1 MSSSQIKHFRSLL
14 VLFFF
19 FGFVVSRSIGAEWPA
34 ITPEEKAM
42 TSLPQQPNAPAVIL
56 YREETTDDIKNFRT
70 IYFRIKVLT
79 EAGIKYGD
87 VEIPVGHHPFTISQV
102 SGRTVHA
109 DGRIIPLEDQPVDKV
124 VVRDHG
130 VRVHVKAFTLSSVQ
144 VGSILDCR
152 YSLHFPEGSRNA
164 PAWMVQSALVVKRA
178 VFKFIPKKY
187 HPKID
192 SLRPDPQSFEI
203 IGNPIGG
210 EPVSEYSWVNYLPAG
225 HQPEEHV
232 TPEALYKWVDLEM
245 NDVPAFPDE
254 PFIDRKSTRLN

>member
-42 TSLPQQPNAPAVIL
+42 TSIPQQPDAPAVIL

-79 EAGIKYGD
+79 EAGIRYGE
-87 VEIPVGHHPFTISQV
+87 VEIPVGRHPFTISQV

-109 DGRIIPLEDQPVDKV
+109 DGRSIPLEDQPVDKV

-130 VRVHVKAFTLSSVQ
+130 VRMHVKAFTLSAVQ

-152 YSLHFPEGSRNA
+152 YSLHFPEESRNA
-164 PAWMVQSALVVKRA
+164 PEWLVQSELFEKR
-178 VFKFIPKKY
+178 VGFTFVPTRCQ
-187 HPKID
+187 PKID
-192 SLRPDPQSFEI
+192 TLSPSAQR
-203 IGNPIGG
+203 
-210 EPVSEYSWVNYLPAG
+210 
-225 HQPEEHV
+225 
-232 TPEALYKWVDLEM
+232 LES
-245 NDVPAFPDE
+245 P
-254 PFIDRKSTRLN
+254 